1 MKLTLR
7 YETDP
12 VLRQVAEPVKAITPR
27 IRRLVDGMFDVM
39 YAAKGIGLAAP
50 QVGHSVRVIILDI
63 KEKGCPPCALIN
75 PEIVLREG
83 TQESEEGC
91 LSCPGLTGRVQRAA
105 RVAVKY
111 LDVQGNERV
120 MQGEKLLAAALQHEI
135 DHLDGILF
143 LDRLTPTERIKV
155 ERQRERLL

>member
-1 MKLTLR
+1 MKLTLH

-12 VLRQVAEPVKAITPR
+12 VLRHVAEPVTEVTPR
-27 IRRLVDGMFDVM
+27 IRRLVDAMFDVM

-75 PEIVLREG
+75 PEIVVREG
-83 TQESEEGC
+83 VQYSEEGC
-91 LSCPGLTGRVQRAA
+91 LSCPGLTGRVERAA
-105 RVAVKY
+105 RVAVRY
-111 LDVQGNERV
+111 LDLKGNQCIME
-120 MQGEKLLAAALQHEI
+120 GEKLLAAALQHEI

-143 LDRLTPTERIKV
+143 LDRLTPTERVKV
-155 ERQRERLL
+155 EQQRTRAL

>member
-7 YETDP
+7 YEGDP
-12 VLRQVAEPVKAITPR
+12 VLRKKAAPVERITPR
-27 IRRLVDGMFDVM
+27 IRRLVEEMFKVM

-50 QVGHSVRVIILDI
+50 QVGESIRVIVLDLQD
-63 KEKGCPPCALIN
+63 KSCPPCALIN
-75 PEIVLREG
+75 PEIIEREG

-91 LSCPGLTGRVQRAA
+91 LSCPGLTARVQRAA
-105 RVAVKY
+105 RVVVSY
-111 LDVQGNERV
+111 LDLDGVPRRME
-120 MQGEKLLAAALQHEI
+120 GEKLLAAALQHEI

-155 ERQRERLL
+155 ERQRQRVL

>member
-12 VLRQVAEPVKAITPR
+12 ILRQVAEPVKAVTPR
-27 IRRLVDGMFDVM
+27 IRRLVDSMFEVM

-63 KEKGCPPCALIN
+63 REKSCPPCALIN
-75 PEIVLREG
+75 PEIIMRDG

-105 RVAVKY
+105 RVSVKY
-111 LDVQGNERV
+111 LDLQGVERV
-120 MQGEKLLAAALQHEI
+120 MHGEKLLAVALQHEI

-143 LDRLTPTERIKV
+143 LDRLSPTERIKV
-155 ERQRERLL
+155 EQQRERLL